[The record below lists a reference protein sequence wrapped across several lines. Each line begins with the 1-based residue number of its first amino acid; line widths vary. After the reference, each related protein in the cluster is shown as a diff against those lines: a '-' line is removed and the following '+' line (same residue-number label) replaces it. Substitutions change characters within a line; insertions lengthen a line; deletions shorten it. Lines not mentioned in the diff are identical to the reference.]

1 MHATVRRSGQSP
13 IIHTAADSIVEV
25 RGISKSYR
33 DVEALR
39 GIDLDFPRGKLTSLL
54 GPSGC
59 GKTTLLKIIAGLI
72 EADGGTVSV
81 NGKLVAGPGPE
92 RAFVFQDFAL
102 MPWATVIR
110 NVAFGLELRGIPKTE
125 REDVARHYIAEV
137 GLSGFEKK
145 YPHELSGGMR
155 QRVGLARAL
164 SVNAEVLLL
173 DEPFSAVDEQNRRK
187 FQEDL
192 IRLRTHENK
201 TFIFVT
207 HSIEEAVYISDRIVL
222 LSPRPGRVSQIIEPA
237 IDRSGVPDRIHRDQ
251 HYLDTVDEIWR
262 GLKQYVE

>member
-1 MHATVRRSGQSP
+1 MR
-13 IIHTAADSIVEV
+13 TAVLRKEPSTMSAPDDTIVEV
-25 RGISKSYR
+25 RGISKSYGN
-33 DVEALR
+33 VEALR

-72 EADGGTVSV
+72 KANDGSIAID
-81 NGKLVAGPGPE
+81 GKVVTAPGPD

-102 MPWATVIR
+102 MPWATALR
-110 NVAFGLELRGIPKTE
+110 NVAFGLELRGRPRAE
-125 REDVARHYIAEV
+125 REEIARHYLAQV
-137 GLSGFEKK
+137 GLSGFEDK

-164 SVNAEVLLL
+164 SVDAEVLLL

-192 IRLRTHENK
+192 IRLRTTQNK

-222 LSPRPGRVSQIIEPA
+222 LSPRPGRVSRIIEPD
-237 IDRSGVPDRIHRDQ
+237 IDRSGDPERIHRDS
-251 HYLDTVDEIWR
+251 HYLDTVEEIWQ